1 MKYLNEKIQV
11 YLEDLRARKSTPG
24 GGAAAALTGAQGA
37 ALVMMVAE
45 FTIGNEKYAEFEE
58 ACKGARAAN
67 SYVYANLAM
76 LVDQDAEAYNKVVEA
91 RKMPDGTD
99 AEKAVKKA
107 KLEEATVTATIVPL
121 NVMRMCHE
129 GLATAEMIIG
139 KCNPNIESDLT
150 IAFLNLLAGLR
161 SAWLNVLI
169 NLPEIEDEKTRENF
183 RKQGEEFLRRAFKIE
198 ERAREAGL
206 FPDFNPPDEEEDEVQ
221 KILKNAGW
229 A

>member
-1 MKYLNEKIQV
+1 MKYLNEKTQT
-11 YLEDLRARKSTPG
+11 YLEDLRAKKSAPG

-45 FTIGNEKYAEFEE
+45 FTIGNENYAQFEE

-76 LVDQDAEAYNKVVEA
+76 LMDQDAEAYSKVAQA
-91 RKMPDGTD
+91 RKMPENTED
-99 AEKAVKKA
+99 EKATKKA
-107 KLEEATVTATIVPL
+107 KIEEATITATIVPL

-129 GLATAEMIIG
+129 GLAAAEMIIG

-150 IAFLNLLAGLR
+150 IAVLNLLAGLR

-169 NLPEIEDEKTRENF
+169 NLTGIENENTRENF
-183 RKQGEEFLRRAFKIE
+183 RKQGEMFLRLAAKIE
-198 ERAREAGL
+198 KRAEEAGL
-206 FPDFNPPDEEEDEVQ
+206 FPDFNPPDEDDEVQ
-221 KILKNAGW
+221 QILKNAGW